1 MRNALLALLFATC
14 TTAGA
19 QPFPEWMTGSWS
31 GEVRGVK
38 MEEHWTTAA
47 GGLMVGVHRDVQSD
61 SARVS
66 FEFLRIEKR
75 AEGIAYVAMPNGGP
89 ATVFPLKSST
99 AERIVFEN
107 LKHDFPQ
114 RITYWRDGDRLCA
127 SVEGLIKGRLQS
139 EEWCWSRAAR

>member
-1 MRNALLALLFATC
+1 
-14 TTAGA
+14 
-19 QPFPEWMTGSWS
+19 
-31 GEVRGVK
+31 

-114 RITYWRDGDRLCA
+114 RITYWRDGERLCA
-127 SVEGLIKGRLQS
+127 SVEGLIKERLES
-139 EEWCWSRAAR
+139 EEWCWSRAAGAVR